1 MEAAVQVNWTI
12 PDWRRLP
19 RQLLLAVLLPDL
31 LSSAGCAAFLA
42 RTGDQASLLVDEV
55 LGGLPRS
62 SAMSTQE
69 IVDALAGYDDAV
81 LADLV
86 RQAAREGVTGLG
98 EGLELGEGPLNEE
111 IVDFVERVSRSVV
124 SGALE
129 ELSEGELSAQIERE
143 IDVAMSTLSTSLS
156 QELAPE
162 LEAAMRQV
170 TRGAATEL
178 LDVVTNPDTVER
190 TNVALRSFALTL
202 SSELERLLQ
211 EDVRIL
217 ADEVAINMGRALRTE
232 LAEPT
237 IIQLNRAVESW
248 IGEVD
253 NAVSEG
259 FRQANSV
266 LRVLSSALGGILV
279 IVLGILLW
287 VVRARAALAHE
298 LRLATIERE
307 RLELVVVA
315 MARVFA
321 ESWAVLERIDA
332 SDETVRQPGDE
343 AIKSFLQAQLH
354 EVRNSNAGVSNP
366 GEDPASTSRDSRIKA
381 ILKAHGRTE
390 WIVEHEKFADGPASF
405 EDWIWRRLTRRP
417 AP

>member
-1 MEAAVQVNWTI
+1 MQANWTN
-12 PDWRRLP
+12 PDFRRLLP
-19 RQLLLAVLLPDL
+19 RLLCALFLAMTG
-31 LSSAGCAAFLA
+31 STGCAAFLA

-55 LGGLPRS
+55 LGGIPRS
-62 SAMSTQE
+62 TGRSTQQ
-69 IVDALAGYDDAV
+69 IVDVLAGYDDAV

-98 EGLELGEGPLNEE
+98 EGLELGDGPLNEE
-111 IVDFVERVSRSVV
+111 IVIFVERVSRSVV
-124 SGALE
+124 SGALD

-143 IDVAMSTLSTSLS
+143 IDSAVSSLSTSLS

-170 TRGAATEL
+170 ARGAATEL
-178 LDVVTNPDTVER
+178 LDVVTDPESVAR
-190 TNVALRSFALTL
+190 TNVALRTFALTL

-237 IIQLNRAVESW
+237 IIQLSRAVESW

-253 NAVSEG
+253 DAVSEG

-321 ESWAVLERIDA
+321 ESWAVLERIES
-332 SDETVRQPGDE
+332 SDETVRQPGDD
-343 AIKSFLQAQLH
+343 AIKSFVQAQLQ

-366 GEDPASTSRDSRIKA
+366 GEAQAPGSRDSRIKA

-390 WIVEHEKFADGPASF
+390 WIVDHEKFADGPASF
-405 EDWIWRRLTRRP
+405 EDWVWRRLTRRS